1 VKGLRIGDV
10 DLLNKTLTIRRISTK
25 TDAGARVVPLNIN
38 ANAPG
43 CLTAP
48 ENLAQLSRRTIGS
61 GRALSPHQE
70 GR

>member
-1 VKGLRIGDV
+1 M
-10 DLLNKTLTIRRISTK
+10 
-25 TDAGARVVPLNIN
+25 VPLNIN

-48 ENLAQLSRRTIGS
+48 ENLAQLSRRTICS